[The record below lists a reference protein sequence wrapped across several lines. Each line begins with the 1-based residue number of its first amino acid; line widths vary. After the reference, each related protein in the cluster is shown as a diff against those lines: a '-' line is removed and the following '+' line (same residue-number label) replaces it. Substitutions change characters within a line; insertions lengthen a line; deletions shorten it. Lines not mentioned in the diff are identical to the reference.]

1 MRMPQMSMPDYCSHL
16 HTPTIENIME
26 TYIKNQLDNYE
37 SHNYLG
43 VHTDEY
49 FYDQVKNNWF
59 YNNPNCYEDFYNLK
73 IKREEDD
80 EQKLWSP
87 QIKD

>member
-1 MRMPQMSMPDYCSHL
+1 MSMPDYCSHL

-43 VHTDEY
+43 VHTD
-49 FYDQVKNNWF
+49 
-59 YNNPNCYEDFYNLK
+59 
-73 IKREEDD
+73 
-80 EQKLWSP
+80 
-87 QIKD
+87 